1 MAQSGEIVTSV
12 VVPSTMTAEE
22 AHQCITQIKGHLNS
36 VRLLL
41 LDLDERRGLL
51 RWAMNPSGSAW
62 LANLGDR
69 SPSSTENLRRGSIER
84 EISLSIALLDFDNA
98 HHFL

>member
-51 RWAMNPSGSAW
+51 RWAMNP
-62 LANLGDR
+62 
-69 SPSSTENLRRGSIER
+69 
-84 EISLSIALLDFDNA
+84 
-98 HHFL
+98 